1 MRSMTGF
8 GKAYAASS
16 EHGIAFNVEISSVN
30 RKQLEI
36 RVSLPHELSS
46 LELLIRQ
53 LVKEKISRGT
63 IFARVTM
70 TLDEKQGPGT
80 VKINRPLLEHL
91 IKECRELRER
101 FGDQASWS
109 ITELMNLPGVVETVA
124 PDMEKTEI
132 KTVFIQAVESAV
144 ENLVVMREVEGG
156 ELCRDLKKRCEKLT
170 ALTDKLEPMIKKVPE
185 ALKQKLFERLEKEE
199 FSVDINDERMLK
211 ELIFYVD
218 RSDVSEELTR
228 LRSHFAQLEQLLSKS
243 GKAVGRSMD
252 FLLQEIFR
260 EVTTFGNKAASCEIT
275 PVIVEFKTELEKI
288 REQIQNIE

>member
-8 GKAYAASS
+8 GKAYAANT
-16 EHGIAFNVEISSVN
+16 ELGIAFNVEISSVN

-36 RVSLPHELSS
+36 RVSLPHELSA

-53 LVKEKISRGT
+53 LIKEKISRGT
-63 IFARVTM
+63 VSARVTM
-70 TLDEKQGPGT
+70 TLDEKQGLST
-80 VKINRPLLEHL
+80 VKINRPLLERL
-91 IKECRELRER
+91 TKECCELQKLS
-101 FGDQASWS
+101 GNQASWS
-109 ITELMNLPGVVETVA
+109 IAELMNLPGVVETVP
-124 PDMEKTEI
+124 PDMEKDEV
-132 KTVFIQAVESAV
+132 KTVFIRAVESAV
-144 ENLVVMREVEGG
+144 NNLVAMREAEGR
-156 ELCRDLKKRCEKLT
+156 ELCQDLKKRCEKLT
-170 ALTDKLEPMIKKVPE
+170 ALTDTLEPLVRKVPGM
-185 ALKQKLFERLEKEE
+185 LKQKLFERLEKEE
-199 FSVDINDERMLK
+199 LSVDVNDERMLK

-228 LRSHFAQLEQLLSKS
+228 LRSHFAQLQQFLNKN
-243 GKAVGRSMD
+243 GKTVGRSMD

>member
-16 EHGIAFNVEISSVN
+16 ELGIAFNVEISSVN

-36 RVSLPHELSS
+36 RASLPHELSA
-46 LELLIRQ
+46 LELLLRQ
-53 LVKEKISRGT
+53 LIKEKISRGT
-63 IFARVTM
+63 VSARVTM
-70 TLDEKQGPGT
+70 NLDEKQGLST
-80 VKINRPLLEHL
+80 VKVNRPLLERL
-91 IKECRELRER
+91 TKECCELQKQ
-101 FGDQASWS
+101 FGNQASWS
-109 ITELMNLPGVVETVA
+109 IAELMNLPGVVETVP
-124 PDMEKTEI
+124 PDIENSEI
-132 KTVFIQAVESAV
+132 KTTFIKAV
-144 ENLVVMREVEGG
+144 ENAVNNLVAMREAEGQ
-156 ELCRDLKKRCEKLT
+156 ELREDLKKRCEKLIC
-170 ALTDKLEPMIKKVPE
+170 LTDKLEPMIKKVPE
-185 ALKQKLFERLEKEE
+185 MLKQKLFERLEKEDV
-199 FSVDINDERMLK
+199 SVDINDERMLK

-228 LRSHFAQLEQLLSKS
+228 LRSHFTQLENFLSKN
-243 GKAVGRSMD
+243 GKVVGRSMD